1 MVPDDDGPSGV
12 VAHHD
17 AVRTARH
24 PTQQLL
30 DRSRIVLD
38 SIILDSIVLD
48 SIILAST
55 ILDSIALGSVG
66 TFGVVAHWPPVA
78 ACSTGPLST
87 SKGQA
92 RGSTRPAVAGGSTV

>member
-1 MVPDDDGPSGV
+1 MVPDDDRPSRV

-17 AVRTARH
+17 AVWTARH

-30 DRSRIVLD
+30 DRSCIVRASIVRA
-38 SIILDSIVLD
+38 SIILDSIVLAGIIPD
-48 SIILAST
+48 SIVG
-55 ILDSIALGSVG
+55 DSVG

>member
-38 SIILDSIVLD
+38 SIILD
-48 SIILAST
+48 ST